1 MMMTIL
7 ALTTL
12 LVSSVVASSPKAR
25 ELDQFST
32 ELKLEDGELTPAAPQ
47 CEDGWHY
54 YSGHC
59 YYFSS
64 VHTEYMAA
72 EEICN
77 SQGAILAE
85 VYDEAEN
92 IYIKGILMAINP
104 KDGTD
109 YWLGALDANHDRIL
123 HWMSGKPLTFTDWKN
138 EEEPIGSPMLH
149 MNYDNDFQWD
159 TKNTN
164 KDKDN
169 GFICKKP
176 HPNTY

>member
-1 MMMTIL
+1 MMTIL

-64 VHTEYMAA
+64 VHTRILKATEK
-72 EEICN
+72 CN
-77 SQGAILAE
+77 EAGATLAD
-85 VYDEAEN
+85 VMDQAEN
-92 IYIKGILMAINP
+92 DFIKGVLMAINP

-109 YWLGALDANHDRIL
+109 YWLGAIDYNRDGTMYWLT
-123 HWMSGKPLTFTDWKN
+123 GKPLTFSDWKN
-138 EEEPIGSPMLH
+138 DEEPAGKKRLH
-149 MNYDNDFQWD
+149 MNFDNDFQWD
-159 TKNTN
+159 TK
-164 KDKDN
+164 DDGDDRDN
-169 GFICKKP
+169 GFVCKKP
-176 HPNTY
+176 IA